1 MIMVLDL
8 FNTLPKKAQQ
18 EVLLAHGTFLAE
30 RADGP
35 FRIMLYQLESFYVE
49 VHFFNLYNKVAFFA
63 AFDTVEALE
72 PYLEAIDVSGMLQ
85 EALS

>member
-1 MIMVLDL
+1 MVLDV

-18 EVLLAHGTFLAE
+18 ELLLAEGTFLAE

-35 FRIMLYQLESFYVE
+35 FRIMLYQLDSFYVE
-49 VHFFNLYNKVAFFA
+49 VHFFNLYNKVAFFS
-63 AFDTVEALE
+63 AFDSVEALE

>member
-1 MIMVLDL
+1 MMLDF

-18 EVLLAHGTFLAE
+18 ELLLAEGTYLAE
-30 RADGP
+30 RIDGP

-49 VHFFNLYNKVAFFA
+49 VHFFNLYNKVAFFS
-63 AFDTVEALE
+63 AFDTIDALE
-72 PYLEAIDVSGMLQ
+72 PYLETIDVSGMLQ

>member
-1 MIMVLDL
+1 MVLD
-8 FNTLPKKAQQ
+8 FFTTLPKKMQQ
-18 EVLLAHGTFLAE
+18 ETLLAQGCFLAE

-35 FRIMLYQLESFYVE
+35 FRIMLYQLANFYVE
-49 VHFFNLYNKVAFFA
+49 VHFFNLYNKVAFFS

-72 PYLEAIDVSGMLQ
+72 PYLETIDVSGMLQ

>member
-1 MIMVLDL
+1 MILNV

-18 EVLLAHGTFLAE
+18 ELLLAEGTFLAE

-35 FRIMLYQLESFYVE
+35 FRIMLYQLDNFYVE
-49 VHFFNLYNKVAFFA
+49 VHFFNLYNKVAFFS
-63 AFDTVEALE
+63 AFDTMDALE
-72 PYLEAIDVSGMLQ
+72 PYLENIDVSGMLQ

>member
-1 MIMVLDL
+1 MVLEV

-18 EVLLAHGTFLAE
+18 ELLLAEGTFLAE

-49 VHFFNLYNKVAFFA
+49 VHFFNLYNKVAFFS
-63 AFDTVEALE
+63 AFDSVEALE

>member
-1 MIMVLDL
+1 MVLDF

-18 EVLLAHGTFLAE
+18 EVLLAQGTFLTE
-30 RADGP
+30 RNDGP

-49 VHFFNLYNKVAFFA
+49 VHFFNLYNKVAFFT
-63 AFDTVEALE
+63 AFDSIDGLE
-72 PYLEAIDVSGMLQ
+72 PYLETIDVSTMLQ

>member
-1 MIMVLDL
+1 MVLNV

-18 EVLLAHGTFLAE
+18 EAVLAKGTFLAE

-35 FRIMLYQLESFYVE
+35 FKIMLYQLEGFYVE
-49 VHFFNLYNKVAFFA
+49 VHFFNLYNKVAFFS
-63 AFDTVEALE
+63 AFDNVEALE
-72 PYLEAIDVSGMLQ
+72 PYLESIDVSSVLQ

>member
-1 MIMVLDL
+1 MILDF

-18 EVLLAHGTFLAE
+18 EVILSQGSFLAE
-30 RADGP
+30 RTDGP

-49 VHFFNLYNKVAFFA
+49 VHFFNLYNKVAFFS
-63 AFDTVEALE
+63 AFDSTEALE
-72 PYLEAIDVSGMLQ
+72 PYLDTIDVSGVLQ

>member
-1 MIMVLDL
+1 MILNF

-18 EVLLAHGTFLAE
+18 ELLLAQGTFLAE
-30 RADGP
+30 RTDGP

-63 AFDTVEALE
+63 AFDNVEGLE
-72 PYLEAIDVSGMLQ
+72 PYQESIDVSSMLQ